1 MKLPGGFHNLLLCKH
16 FQQSNRRSNFPAMP
30 SNIGKIVNWDA
41 VCSGG
46 EMVALAESRSKRYI
60 RRYLFHK

>member
-1 MKLPGGFHNLLLCKH
+1 MKLPGGCYNLLRCKL
-16 FQQSNRRSNFPAMP
+16 FQQSNRRSNVPGVS
-30 SNIGKIVNWDA
+30 SNIGKILTWDA

-46 EMVALAESRSKRYI
+46 EMVALAESRPRSYI